1 MVRTTVSF
9 YGDLG
14 YESWQKTRN
23 CDWGL
28 PWFSSVPTNEYGILP
43 SFRLL
48 PTSTIWRETE
58 RRWFCVCGMCVCE
71 RENVFG
77 TERQSIKMLSYPLFL
92 MAALWRRRKHVR
104 NFSGYFIKGRN
115 SYANIRR
122 ATLGLYSHT
131 SLIFTL
137 VGLQLIVFIVDP
149 LENTKDITKFITY
162 YY

>member
-1 MVRTTVSF
+1 
-9 YGDLG
+9 
-14 YESWQKTRN
+14 
-23 CDWGL
+23 
-28 PWFSSVPTNEYGILP
+28 
-43 SFRLL
+43 
-48 PTSTIWRETE
+48 
-58 RRWFCVCGMCVCE
+58 
-71 RENVFG
+71 
-77 TERQSIKMLSYPLFL
+77 

-122 ATLGLYSHT
+122 ATLGLYSDT
-131 SLIFTL
+131 SLIFTM